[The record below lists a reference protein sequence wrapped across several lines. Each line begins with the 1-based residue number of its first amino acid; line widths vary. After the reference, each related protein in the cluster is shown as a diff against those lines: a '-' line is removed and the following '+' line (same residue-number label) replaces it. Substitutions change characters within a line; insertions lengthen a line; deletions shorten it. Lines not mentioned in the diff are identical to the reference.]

1 MNIGILGSG
10 LIVPDFL
17 EAASKIREYNFHGIC
32 ATERSKERMEKLSKD
47 YGIKHIYT
55 NYDEMLDNEDI
66 DVIYVAV
73 PNSLHYS
80 FTKKA
85 LLKNKNIILE
95 KPFTSNYDEAK
106 ELAELAEEKGLYLF
120 EAITNQY
127 FPNYLKIKEL
137 LPELGD
143 VKIVQLNYSQY
154 SSRYDQF
161 KKGNVLPVFDPKKSG
176 GALMDLNVYNIH
188 FVLGLFGEPKS
199 INYFANIERGIDTS
213 GILVLNYPTFK
224 CVAVGAKDCKA
235 PTSINIQGDKGYIHS
250 DCPAN
255 VLSTFTYGSNLGK
268 EEEFNLNT
276 NKERLYDE
284 LVAFKDIVLNKDF
297 EKNLKQLKHSLNVMK
312 ILDEARKQAGI
323 EIQNS
328 KF

>member
-17 EAASKIREYNFHGIC
+17 AAASKIKEYKFYGIC
-32 ATERSKERMEKLSKD
+32 ATERSKDRMENFSKE
-47 YGIKHIYT
+47 YGIKHIYL
-55 NYDEMLDNEDI
+55 NYDEMLDNEEI

-73 PNSLHYS
+73 SNSLHYS

-85 LLKNKNIILE
+85 LLKNKNVILE
-95 KPFTSNYDEAK
+95 KPFTSNYEEAK
-106 ELAELAEEKGLYLF
+106 ELAELAEERGLYLF

-127 FPNYLKIKEL
+127 YPNYLKIKEL

-154 SSRYDQF
+154 SRRYDEF

-188 FVLGLFGEPKS
+188 FVLGLFGEPQS
-199 INYFANIERGIDTS
+199 INYFANIERDIDTS

-235 PTSINIQGDKGYIHS
+235 PTSVNIQGDKGYIHS
-250 DCPAN
+250 DYPSSVLAN
-255 VLSTFTYGSNLGK
+255 FTYGSNLG
-268 EEEFNLNT
+268 EEKEFNLNV
-276 NKERLYDE
+276 NEERLYYE
-284 LVAFKDIVLNKDF
+284 LVAFKDMILNKDF

-312 ILDEARKQAGI
+312 ILDEARRQVGI
-323 EIQNS
+323 EIQSS
-328 KF
+328 K